1 MFKLYK
7 KLRKRD
13 WVLVA
18 IIIGLT
24 ILQVY
29 CTMLMVDYIQYLIGA
44 ISGIYYQ
51 LPGFSTADIWFNGGM
66 MVLVAASSMVC
77 QIIIEV
83 LASYITADFATSVRT
98 ELNNK
103 ITNFSLAEINKF
115 STASLITRATND
127 IQQVDMCTLLMLRM
141 VFAAPVTCIWAIC
154 KISATSY
161 ELPLATGIAIVIMVI
176 ALALIMGSVLP
187 QFKVMQKRVDKIN
200 SLTQENL
207 SGIRVVRA
215 FNAEAYQEDKFKKAN
230 VALTKTQLFAGRV
243 LALMSP
249 VMTIIMNALTLIIY
263 WLGATLIN
271 ANTNN
276 VNYASLSAFS
286 NLATQIVMSF
296 MMLLMM
302 FVMWPRA
309 SVSAKRINEVLETE
323 NSIVD
328 PIEEKPL
335 VEEGTVEFKDVSF
348 RYPDAES
355 DVLEHISFKVKQG
368 QTIAFI
374 GPTGSG
380 KSTLVNLVTR
390 LYDATEGEVLVDG
403 VNIKDIKQNTLR
415 SHIGF
420 VPQKGLLFS
429 GTVRSNIGFGLDTKL
444 SDEECKR
451 ACDIACAEEFVEK
464 MEGKYDAPIAQGG
477 TNVSGGQRQRLCIA
491 RAVAI
496 NPDILVFDDSFS
508 ALDFKTDKTVRE
520 NLKNE
525 EAKATK
531 LIVAQRIGT
540 IMDADQIVVLQ
551 EGKMMGIGT
560 HEELLKNCSVY
571 RDIAL
576 SQLSKEELG
585 L

>member
-302 FVMWPRA
+302 FVM
-309 SVSAKRINEVLETE
+309 
-323 NSIVD
+323 
-328 PIEEKPL
+328 
-335 VEEGTVEFKDVSF
+335 
-348 RYPDAES
+348 
-355 DVLEHISFKVKQG
+355 
-368 QTIAFI
+368 
-374 GPTGSG
+374 
-380 KSTLVNLVTR
+380 
-390 LYDATEGEVLVDG
+390 
-403 VNIKDIKQNTLR
+403 
-415 SHIGF
+415 
-420 VPQKGLLFS
+420 
-429 GTVRSNIGFGLDTKL
+429 
-444 SDEECKR
+444 
-451 ACDIACAEEFVEK
+451 
-464 MEGKYDAPIAQGG
+464 
-477 TNVSGGQRQRLCIA
+477 
-491 RAVAI
+491 
-496 NPDILVFDDSFS
+496 
-508 ALDFKTDKTVRE
+508 
-520 NLKNE
+520 
-525 EAKATK
+525 
-531 LIVAQRIGT
+531 
-540 IMDADQIVVLQ
+540 
-551 EGKMMGIGT
+551 
-560 HEELLKNCSVY
+560 
-571 RDIAL
+571 
-576 SQLSKEELG
+576 
-585 L
+585 